1 MRGGHAADNDRSCP
15 TQLVHICALR
25 RTHFGCGC
33 RFVAFLANCAENSL
47 SPQMGVST
55 LTRYIGRLGWR
66 FPQSRGAYRKDLW
79 RWSNITIKPRAA
91 HERRHGRELDSR
103 DADG

>member
-33 RFVAFLANCAENSL
+33 RFVSFLANCAENSL
-47 SPQMGVST
+47 SPQMGIST
-55 LTRYIGRLGWR
+55 LTRYIGRLGVEIPPITWR
-66 FPQSRGAYRKDLW
+66 ISEGPMALVKYDDQAEGRGT
-79 RWSNITIKPRAA
+79 S
-91 HERRHGRELDSR
+91 
-103 DADG
+103 DATEAGGN